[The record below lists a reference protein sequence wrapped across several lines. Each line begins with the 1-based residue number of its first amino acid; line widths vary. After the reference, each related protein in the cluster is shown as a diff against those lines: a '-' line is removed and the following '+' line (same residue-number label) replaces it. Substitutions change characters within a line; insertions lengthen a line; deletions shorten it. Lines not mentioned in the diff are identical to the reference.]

1 MKQTSS
7 RPRWLRQIAII
18 ALVLTTAPA
27 ALFAARTYT
36 SLQLLRSASEAG
48 APLTSSI
55 RPWMTL
61 RYVATHYRV
70 NEARLIVG
78 LGLPVETNPDTSI
91 RLLAER
97 RGSSSFDLVRQIQ
110 MAVADAAPPA
120 QQTDDKPGW
129 FDWIGD
135 ELLSALLIYGY
146 PVLALIL
153 LFGAIGLPVPTGLSV
168 TLAGSLA
175 ALGHMEWLLAIAIA
189 IGASILGDVI
199 GYGLGRLLGRH
210 FLEQHGHWMGY
221 TPKRHVRVQALFD
234 RWGAWTILVTRT
246 LASHLSSVVSILA
259 GLARQRLSVFLAFD
273 TIGRVLWTSAYFA
286 LGYTIGGN
294 LEAATAFLT
303 NLSILLLLVMLLM
316 AAAVIASGKLLN
328 ASEP

>member
-1 MKQTSS
+1 MM
-7 RPRWLRQIAII
+7 
-18 ALVLTTAPA
+18 APT
-27 ALFAARTYT
+27 ALFAARTYA

-70 NEARLIVG
+70 NEGRLIAR
-78 LGLPVETNPDTSI
+78 LGLPTETDPDTSL
-91 RLLAER
+91 RSLAER
-97 RGSSSFDLVRQIQ
+97 RGLSPFELVRQIQ
-110 MAVADAAPPA
+110 VAVADAAPPDAA
-120 QQTDDKPGW
+120 QQQDDRAGW

-153 LFGAIGLPVPTGLSV
+153 VFGAIGLPVPTGLSV

-175 ALGHMEWLLAIAIA
+175 ALGHMEWPLAIAIA

-199 GYGLGRLLGRH
+199 AYGLGRLLGRH
-210 FLEQHGHWMGY
+210 FLERHGHWMGY

-259 GLARQRLSVFLAFD
+259 GLARQHLSVFLAFD
-273 TIGRVLWTSAYFA
+273 AIGRVLWTSAYFA

-294 LEAATAFLT
+294 LEAATEFLT
-303 NLSILLLLVMLLM
+303 NLSILLLLVMLLT
-316 AAAVIASGKLLN
+316 AAAMVASGKLLN
-328 ASEP
+328 TSEP

>member
-1 MKQTSS
+1 
-7 RPRWLRQIAII
+7 
-18 ALVLTTAPA
+18 
-27 ALFAARTYT
+27 
-36 SLQLLRSASEAG
+36 
-48 APLTSSI
+48 
-55 RPWMTL
+55 MTL

-70 NEARLIVG
+70 NEGRLIAR
-78 LGLPVETNPDTSI
+78 LGLPTETDPDTSL
-91 RLLAER
+91 RSLAER
-97 RGSSSFDLVRQIQ
+97 RGLSPFELVRQIQ
-110 MAVADAAPPA
+110 VAVADAAPPDAA
-120 QQTDDKPGW
+120 QQQDDRAGW

-153 LFGAIGLPVPTGLSV
+153 VFGAIGLPVPTGLSV

-175 ALGHMEWLLAIAIA
+175 ALGHMEWPLAIAIA

-199 GYGLGRLLGRH
+199 AYGLGRLLGRH
-210 FLEQHGHWMGY
+210 FLERHGHWMGY

-259 GLARQRLSVFLAFD
+259 GLARQHLSVFLAFD
-273 TIGRVLWTSAYFA
+273 AIGRVLWTSAYFA

-303 NLSILLLLVMLLM
+303 NLSILLLLVMLLT
-316 AAAVIASGKLLN
+316 AAAMVASGKLLN
-328 ASEP
+328 TSEP